1 MIKIF
6 KQKKDVL
13 IFIIGLALVCY
24 PIISNYIEN
33 NNYQDLIKTYENKAN
48 SLDDEKKQQI
58 INTANDWNTALYLK
72 QQGLS
77 VNNQN
82 DYESILNISDGIMG
96 SIEIPKINVNIA
108 IYHGTDDE
116 VLSVGAGH
124 LEDTSL
130 PVGGENTHAVLTSH
144 RGLPSSKLFT
154 RLDELQI
161 NDMFYIN
168 ILDKTLAYKIY
179 NIDVLKP
186 EVLQEQGFVIE
197 DGKDIVSL
205 VTCTPY
211 GINTHR
217 LVITAKRVPYSKKEK
232 NSIKTALPSL
242 REIVFYSLPL
252 LFSVIGILIFKNKKK
267 GAKRKCKKN

>member
-96 SIEIPKINVNIA
+96 SIEIPKINVNIS

>member
-24 PIISNYIEN
+24 PIVSNFIEN
-33 NNYQDLIKTYENKAN
+33 NSYHDLIKTYENKAN

-58 INTANDWNTALYLK
+58 INTANDLNTALYLK

>member
-58 INTANDWNTALYLK
+58 INTANDLNTALYLK

>member
-144 RGLPSSKLFT
+144 RGLPSAKLFT

-217 LVITAKRVPYSKKEK
+217 LVITAKRVPYSEKEK

>member
-58 INTANDWNTALYLK
+58 INTANDWNKALYLK

-82 DYESILNISDGIMG
+82 DYESILNIGNGIIG
-96 SIEIPKINVNIA
+96 TIEIPKIEINLP
-108 IYHGTDDE
+108 IYHGTNDD

-124 LEDTSL
+124 LEDTSI

-217 LVITAKRVPYSKKEK
+217 LVITAKRVPYSEKEK

>member
-58 INTANDWNTALYLK
+58 INTANDWNTAPYLK

>member
-13 IFIIGLALVCY
+13 IFLLGLALVCY

-33 NNYQDLIKTYENKAN
+33 SNYQDLIKTYENKAN

-58 INTANDWNTALYLK
+58 INTANDWNTSLYLK

-96 SIEIPKINVNIA
+96 SIEIPKININIA

>member
-13 IFIIGLALVCY
+13 IFLLGLALVCY

-33 NNYQDLIKTYENKAN
+33 SNYQDLIKTYENKAN

>member
-217 LVITAKRVPYSKKEK
+217 MVITAKRVPYSKKEK

>member
-1 MIKIF
+1 MYLKKIF
-6 KQKKDVL
+6 NSKKDIL
-13 IFIIGLALVCY
+13 IFLLGLALVCY
-24 PIISNYIEN
+24 PIVSNLIEN
-33 NNYQDLIKTYENKAN
+33 KNHQDIIKTYENKAN

-252 LFSVIGILIFKNKKK
+252 LFSVIGIFIFKK
-267 GAKRKCKKN
+267 KRKEQKNAKA